1 MLLKCLLCIIYT
13 VCVTPFLINPKE
25 FGGAHSSQSVVTVPC
40 SLATTGRPV
49 PGIAEHVVTQS
60 YMYLYSIRYKRLQ
73 KTLFSE
79 ITVVFR
85 RRKHA
90 YISTQIPTDF
100 LRTSYG
106 HLQFWTPRKTGCG
119 ELVAFAILL
128 SIRLLISFKTC
139 YEVLIWI
146 YITTGVLITIQ
157 RSNLFIRL
165 SHGFHRK
172 YFGQRLSHRV
182 LVSLTTLSE
191 PREVDKVRVT
201 GEVRLRKNASFLTII
216 YAFEQNDE
224 RIFRSFFWTSHSRT
238 QATGFQPEEGC
249 DLLVHSR
256 AYKNFIT
263 TSIKVNL

>member
-1 MLLKCLLCIIYT
+1 M
-13 VCVTPFLINPKE
+13 
-25 FGGAHSSQSVVTVPC
+25 
-40 SLATTGRPV
+40 
-49 PGIAEHVVTQS
+49 
-60 YMYLYSIRYKRLQ
+60 
-73 KTLFSE
+73 
-79 ITVVFR
+79 FR

-90 YISTQIPTDF
+90 YISTQVPTDF
-100 LRTSYG
+100 LRTSYS

-119 ELVAFAILL
+119 GLVAFAILL

-201 GEVRLRKNASFLTII
+201 GEVRLRKNASFLTILRVW
-216 YAFEQNDE
+216 AKW
-224 RIFRSFFWTSHSRT
+224 WT
-238 QATGFQPEEGC
+238 
-249 DLLVHSR
+249 DL
-256 AYKNFIT
+256 
-263 TSIKVNL
+263 